1 MKTKNE
7 MKHATPSYLFL
18 DDLRIPSE
26 AYSYSFNPVFLD
38 NEWEIVRNYDEF
50 VEWISQNGLPDC
62 VSFDHDLS
70 DVESAQEKTGF
81 DCANWLV
88 AYCLDNQL
96 QCPELYCHSMNPVGK
111 TKILGLLEQFKLFQK
126 SQ

>member
-1 MKTKNE
+1 MKITP
-7 MKHATPSYLFL
+7 PSYLFL

-26 AYSYSFNPVFLD
+26 AYSYSFNPVFLEKD
-38 NEWEIVRNYDEF
+38 WIIVRSYTEF
-50 VEWISQNGLPDC
+50 VEWITQNGLPDC

-70 DVESAQEKTGF
+70 DVESLQEKTGF
-81 DCANWLV
+81 DCANWLID
-88 AYCLDNQL
+88 YCLDNQL
-96 QCPELYCHSMNPVGK
+96 QCPAFYCHSMNPVGK